1 MYYDTSMRIAIQG
14 QAGSFHEQA
23 ARKQYGSDIEIVP
36 CDTFG
41 DVFRTYREGKA
52 DAIIVA
58 VENTI
63 HGTINESYRQIED
76 CTAPITSEVTL
87 RISQNLATLPEATLP
102 GITKVYSHPVALSQC
117 QKFLQD
123 FLPHASQIEFF
134 DTAGAVEFVKQQ
146 QNPQIAAIA
155 SAAAADL
162 YNLPILRTN
171 IQDSDD
177 NLTRFLVLDPN
188 MSPKNPNRASLVV
201 TTAHHA
207 GSLAEVLQIFA
218 RQNINLASLHSQP
231 IAGQPWKY
239 KFFLTVDA
247 AGNRLHQAIDEV
259 RSTGHNVTILGEY
272 KSSC

>member
-1 MYYDTSMRIAIQG
+1 MRIAIQG

-23 ARKQYGSDIEIVP
+23 AHKQYGSDIEIVP

-63 HGTINESYRQIED
+63 HGTINESYRQIEG
-76 CTAPITSEVTL
+76 CAAPIASEVTL
-87 RISQNLATLPEATLP
+87 RISQNLITLPGATLPD
-102 GITKVYSHPVALSQC
+102 ITKVYSHPVALSQC

-155 SAAAADL
+155 SATAADL
-162 YNLPILRTN
+162 YGLPILRTN

-188 MSPKNPNRASLVV
+188 ISPKDPNRTSLVV

-231 IAGQPWKY
+231 IARQPWKY

-259 RSTGHNVTILGEY
+259 RSTGHSVTILGEY
-272 KSSC
+272 ESSC

>member
-23 ARKQYGSDIEIVP
+23 GHKQYGSDIEIVP
-36 CDTFG
+36 CATFG
-41 DVFRTYREGKA
+41 DVFRTYREDKA

-63 HGTINESYRQIED
+63 HGTINE
-76 CTAPITSEVTL
+76 ASEVTL
-87 RISQNLATLPEATLP
+87 RISQNLITLPGAALP

-162 YNLPILRTN
+162 YNLPIL
-171 IQDSDD
+171 
-177 NLTRFLVLDPN
+177 
-188 MSPKNPNRASLVV
+188 
-201 TTAHHA
+201 
-207 GSLAEVLQIFA
+207 
-218 RQNINLASLHSQP
+218 
-231 IAGQPWKY
+231 
-239 KFFLTVDA
+239 
-247 AGNRLHQAIDEV
+247 
-259 RSTGHNVTILGEY
+259 
-272 KSSC
+272 